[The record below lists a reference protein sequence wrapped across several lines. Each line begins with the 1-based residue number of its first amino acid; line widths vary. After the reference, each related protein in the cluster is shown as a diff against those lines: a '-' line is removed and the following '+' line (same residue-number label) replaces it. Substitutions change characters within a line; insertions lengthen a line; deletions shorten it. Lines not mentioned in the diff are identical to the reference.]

1 MDSRTIDVLWNED
14 PQGVRN
20 LLTEIQRKHTLFV
33 VDCFPGHPLFAE
45 LSKPK
50 AGLVNIVVTS
60 PRDDAILQARRLIN
74 EIPEPRHLVL
84 NMAKSVADRAEGG
97 MSIVLPCNETWAQSL
112 DLRLADPLLELVY
125 LGWNGKK
132 L

>member
-1 MDSRTIDVLWNED
+1 
-14 PQGVRN
+14 
-20 LLTEIQRKHTLFV
+20 
-33 VDCFPGHPLFAE
+33 
-45 LSKPK
+45 
-50 AGLVNIVVTS
+50 
-60 PRDDAILQARRLIN
+60 
-74 EIPEPRHLVL
+74 
-84 NMAKSVADRAEGG
+84 MAKSVADRAEGG